1 MQGAPRQWPRVPPA
15 HSRRTPPSLETELD
29 LQNYILSPSYQ
40 VDSNLSLI
48 QEFYEPDELDHLES
62 VQLHRAHLKN
72 FDLTQRIE
80 PPEGACKRFPSIRL
94 LPLNQLLRA
103 IKSTRD
109 PQNGETWP
117 PGSREFGKKLSKT
130 EKLINRADEAIS
142 LHFERIY
149 ALNHCL
155 LAIQQEDVG
164 IADEKLLIKLRYFPA
179 ALALKAMEIDP
190 FQNRTWSKGLE
201 RPTPECTTLVI
212 RGEAADSYHF
222 ALFNLTA

>member
-1 MQGAPRQWPRVPPA
+1 MNL
-15 HSRRTPPSLETELD
+15 SD
-29 LQNYILSPSYQ
+29 YIQSPSYQ

-62 VQLHRAHLKN
+62 VQLHRIHLEN
-72 FDLTQRIE
+72 IDLTRRIE

-94 LPLNQLLRA
+94 LPLNHLLKA

-109 PQNGETWP
+109 PQNGEIWP
-117 PGSREFGKKLSKT
+117 PGSREFGKRLSKT
-130 EKLINRADEAIS
+130 EKRINRTEESIA
-142 LHFERIY
+142 LHFERIC
-149 ALNHCL
+149 ALNHCF
-155 LAIQQEDVG
+155 LAIQQESVG
-164 IADEKLLIKLRYFPA
+164 IADEKLLIKLRYLPP

-201 RPTPECTTLVI
+201 RPTPECTTLVM